1 MKRDAKF
8 DKAAAAVN
16 TFEGLA
22 REWLA
27 KAAADRAAST
37 QKKNTSWLEKN
48 IFPAIGALPI
58 SQIKPRYVLVVLH
71 KIEARG
77 AIESAHEIKQLC
89 GQVFR
94 FAVAAGLAKRDVT
107 VDLRDA
113 LSAVP
118 EAQYAAITEPD
129 EVARLLRSIYNYNG
143 QPLRYADRI
152 IGVPARPLY

>member
-1 MKRDAKF
+1 MRSSTRPPRQSIPSRDWHASGSPRRLRIAPPALKRRTRPGWKR
-8 DKAAAAVN
+8 
-16 TFEGLA
+16 TFFQRSERCQPHRSSHA
-22 REWLA
+22 TSSWCCIRS
-27 KAAADRAAST
+27 KRAAPS
-37 QKKNTSWLEKN
+37 SRH
-48 IFPAIGALPI
+48 
-58 SQIKPRYVLVVLH
+58 IK
-71 KIEARG
+71 
-77 AIESAHEIKQLC
+77 SKQLC